1 MPSIGAPIVRE
12 LSPALVSILSV
23 DSLQLLSVQEDIA
36 HSLSYLAGLGS
47 IFYYA
52 GFILAV
58 FGFMAWQMNKV
69 NSYYRGWGKRFCLM
83 GGLFIIIGSNYGG
96 FMRLLYYV
104 VD

>member
-1 MPSIGAPIVRE
+1 MD
-12 LSPALVSILSV
+12 ILSTV
-23 DSLQLLSVQEDIA
+23 GSGISLIESLPVLSVQEDIA
-36 HSLSYLAGLGS
+36 QSLSYLAGLGT

-58 FGFMAWQMNKV
+58 LGIMAWQMNKI
-69 NSYYRGWGKRFCLM
+69 NSYYRSWGKRFCLM
-83 GGLFIIIGSNYGG
+83 GTLFIIIGSNYGG